1 MKKRQQV
8 FNGIVLWLGLAF
20 LGLLLQNFYSVLQY
34 IFFLRVP
41 IIVGLLLL
49 LLPTI
54 SVNTGLSA
62 MLKNLFVLRAN
73 NQLVLVIGGAV
84 LAGLATIQVFDII
97 LYNSHLRFNVPQQ
110 QGIPE
115 YIQYLI
121 AIILS
126 LPIAIKATQ
135 LSKKEIKEG
144 DHAWEGWGIIF
155 GVLAAALVLVTNY
168 FAKMFFESNQ
178 LLEQVLLKIIAFLPE
193 KIQRGYIDANGNLSY
208 GIAEIAVFSIFLLI
222 VYGLGYF
229 VFKPR
234 PISNRFEVP
243 ALFYITLILS
253 IMVVWVGG
261 ISFFNDVSR
270 IPTLLLFLVISSA
283 SYAIFK
289 IDHFYKMY
297 STDNWF
303 KPSKEKWIDVISQ
316 RLENQQSEDKTLV
329 VVCASGGGIQASG
342 WTTKVL
348 TGLQEELGS
357 EFTKAIGWISSVSGG
372 SVGTMFYLDRFGEQG
387 YPEENQL
394 KQIFKSAT
402 EDSLDAT
409 GWGFAYPDLL
419 RFIGLPFVIPKEQDD
434 DTATEQDR
442 GTAIEIDW
450 KGEMK
455 NPNESL
461 ASWSQ
466 KIDRGI
472 IPIPIFNATLVEDGR
487 RFLVSPMSFC
497 KHKDCRSV
505 DFNTLY
511 PEYDIDVTTAAR
523 LSATF
528 PYVSPVCRPSEET
541 TWNYHI
547 GDGGYFDNFGIGTS
561 IELLDKLLESQQ
573 SQDIKKVIL
582 IQINAFPDN
591 ENLQEEKGAPGW
603 QMEVIGSLLAL
614 LKVRSSTQN
623 EGNTLN
629 IELLTDKYKCGYKHE
644 KPEEMLKFLKDKSC
658 QKGVEIVHIPIKF
671 PRNEINPPLSWQLTQ
686 EQKKAIQNA
695 WEEWK
700 KSNSDKI
707 SELKNIFLNSS
718 VSIQKN

>member
-1 MKKRQQV
+1 MNKRQQV
-8 FNGIVLWLGLAF
+8 FNGIVLWLVLAF
-20 LGLLLQNFYSVLQY
+20 LILMLQNFYSVLQY

-49 LLPTI
+49 FLPTI

-97 LYNSHLRFNVPQQ
+97 LYNSHLRFDVPQQ
-110 QGIPE
+110 QEIPE
-115 YIQYLI
+115 FIQYLI

-135 LSKKEIKEG
+135 LSKKEIQEA
-144 DHAWEGWGIIF
+144 DRSWEGWGIIF
-155 GVLAAALVLVTNY
+155 GIIAGALLLITNY
-168 FAKMFFESNQ
+168 FNKHFFESNQ
-178 LLEQVLLKIIAFLPE
+178 FLKQVLLKIIYFFPE
-193 KIQRGYIDANGNLSY
+193 RIQRGYVDVNGNLSY
-208 GIAEIAVFSIFLLI
+208 GIAAITVFSLFLLI

-229 VFKPR
+229 ILKPR
-234 PISNRFEVP
+234 PISNRFEAP

-253 IMVVWVGG
+253 VIVVWIGG
-261 ISFFNDVSR
+261 ISYFVDVSR
-270 IPTLLLFLVISSA
+270 IPTVLLFLAISSI
-283 SYAIFK
+283 SYAIFQV
-289 IDHFYKMY
+289 DHFYKIY
-297 STDNWF
+297 LKNDWL
-303 KPSKEKWIDVISQ
+303 KPTKEKWINVISQ
-316 RLENQQSEDKTLV
+316 RLKNQQTEDKTLV

-342 WTTKVL
+342 WTAKVL
-348 TGLQEELGS
+348 TGLQQELGS
-357 EFTKAIGWISSVSGG
+357 KFTKAIGWISSVSGG
-372 SVGTMFYLDRFGEQG
+372 SVGTMFYLDRFGDQG

-409 GWGFAYPDLL
+409 GWGLAYPDLL
-419 RFIGLPFVIPKEQDD
+419 RFVGLPFVVPKEK
-434 DTATEQDR
+434 DTTTEQDR

-455 NPNESL
+455 YPKASL
-461 ASWSQ
+461 ASWSE
-466 KIDRGI
+466 KIDQGI

-487 RFLVSPMSFC
+487 RFLVSPMTFSP
-497 KHKDCRSV
+497 HKDCKSI

-528 PYVSPVCRPSEET
+528 PYVSPVCRPSKET

-547 GDGGYFDNFGIGTS
+547 GDGGYFDNFGIGTT
-561 IELLDKLLESQQ
+561 IDLLNQLLESEQ
-573 SQDIKKVIL
+573 SHQIKKVIL
-582 IQINAFPDN
+582 IQINAFPDD
-591 ENLQEEKGAPGW
+591 ENPQKEKGAPGW

-614 LKVRSSTQN
+614 LNVRSNTQN

-629 IELLTDKYKCGYKHE
+629 IELLTDKYKCGYKHNEPE
-644 KPEEMLKFLKDKSC
+644 KVQQFLKEKSC
-658 QKGVEIVHIPIKF
+658 QKGIEIIHIPIKF
-671 PRNEINPPLSWQLTQ
+671 PRGKINPPLSWQLTQ
-686 EQKKAIQNA
+686 EQKEAIQKA

-700 KSNSDKI
+700 TSHCDII
-707 SELKNIFLNSS
+707 SELKNIFPE
-718 VSIQKN
+718 

>member
-1 MKKRQQV
+1 MKKKQQV
-8 FNGIVLWLGLAF
+8 FNGILLWVGLAF
-20 LGLLLQNFYSVLQY
+20 LGLMLQNFYNVLQY

-62 MLKNLFVLRAN
+62 MLKNLFILRAN

-84 LAGLATIQVFDII
+84 LAGLATIEVFDII
-97 LYNSHLRFNVPQQ
+97 LYNSHLRFDVPQH

-115 YIQYLI
+115 FLQYLI
-121 AIILS
+121 AIVLS
-126 LPIAIKATQ
+126 LPIVIKVIQ

-144 DHAWEGWGIIF
+144 NHGWEGWGIIF
-155 GVLAAALVLVTNY
+155 GVVAGAFLIITTH
-168 FAKMFFESNQ
+168 FAKIFFKSNQ
-178 LLEQVLLKIIAFLPE
+178 LLEQVLLKIISFLPGR
-193 KIQRGYIDANGNLSY
+193 IQRGYIDGSSNLSY

-222 VYGLGYF
+222 LYGLGYLI
-229 VFKPR
+229 FKPR
-234 PISNRFEVP
+234 PIRNRFEVP

-253 IMVVWVGG
+253 IMVVWIGG

-270 IPTLLLFLVISSA
+270 VPTLLLFLVVSSA
-283 SYAIFK
+283 SYTIFK
-289 IDHFYKMY
+289 VDHFYKMFLNN
-297 STDNWF
+297 SWL
-303 KPSKEKWIDVISQ
+303 KPTEEKWINIISQ
-316 RLENQQSEDKTLV
+316 RLNNQQSEDKTLV

-372 SVGTMFYLDRFGEQG
+372 SVGTMFYLDRFGDQG
-387 YPEENQL
+387 YPEEGEL

-409 GWGFAYPDLL
+409 GWGLAYPDLL
-419 RFIGLPFVIPKEQDD
+419 RFIGFPFVVPKAQEHN
-434 DTATEQDR
+434 TATEQDR

-455 NPNESL
+455 NSNATL
-461 ASWSQ
+461 ASWSE
-466 KIDRGI
+466 KIDQGI

-487 RFLVSPMSFC
+487 RFLVSPMTFSKHEDC
-497 KHKDCRSV
+497 KSI

-528 PYVSPVCRPSEET
+528 PYISPVCRPSQET
-541 TWNYHI
+541 KWNYHI

-561 IELLDKLLESQQ
+561 VDLLDNLLESERCNQ
-573 SQDIKKVIL
+573 IKKVIL
-582 IQINAFPDN
+582 IQINAFPDD

-614 LKVRSSTQN
+614 LNVRSSTQN
-623 EGNTLN
+623 EGNALN
-629 IELLTDKYKCGYKHE
+629 IKLLTDKYKCGYKDDEQE
-644 KPEEMLKFLKDKSC
+644 KLQQFLKDKSC
-658 QKGVEIVHIPIKF
+658 QKGVEIMHIPIKF
-671 PRNEINPPLSWQLTQ
+671 PRGKTNPPLSWQLTQ

-700 KSNSDKI
+700 ITNSDVIFK
-707 SELKNIFLNSS
+707 LKNIFSD
-718 VSIQKN
+718 